1 MEVNEATFAE
11 MAKAS
16 MLDIASVTA
25 DVMGRDLDAQD
36 MDSNVDDA
44 DDEIVGD
51 EGTAKNQA
59 VVHLTG
65 RWRTKTAMNWNLNS
79 LQAAVRS
86 PTQRKRSPQH
96 APTGALV
103 VPSAKWQF
111 WRYEHRDR
119 LLRQGKTV

>member
-1 MEVNEATFAE
+1 
-11 MAKAS
+11 
-16 MLDIASVTA
+16 
-25 DVMGRDLDAQD
+25 

-65 RWRTKTAMNWNLNS
+65 RWRTKIAMNWKLKS

-96 APTGALV
+96 APTGRSTGHALSQIAV
-103 VPSAKWQF
+103 LEARAAAASSREDGMNAQGRP
-111 WRYEHRDR
+111 
-119 LLRQGKTV
+119 LRTRTPVNYAEDVQSQRWTQ

>member
-1 MEVNEATFAE
+1 
-11 MAKAS
+11 
-16 MLDIASVTA
+16 
-25 DVMGRDLDAQD
+25 

-59 VVHLTG
+59 VVRLTG
-65 RWRTKTAMNWNLNS
+65 RWRTKTAMNWKLKS

-103 VPSAKWQF
+103 VPSAKLQF
-111 WRYEHRDR
+111 WRHEQR